1 MNWCHGFLN
10 MPFPTPPCHSSRP
23 TPTHPVTYVHTHA
36 PTHLHTYVHTHAP
49 THLHTYVHTHVPTHL
64 HTYVHTHARTH
75 SPTHA
80 PTHLHTHARAF
91 FMAKSYWS
99 NALVSC
105 AFIGILHLKFVES
118 SRSKTWLRSIA
129 TNCQFPTFMF
139 HCLLQ
144 ELNRCTGFCCCC
156 CSYFVLFCF
165 SKKELYI
172 TNYTVG
178 YCFHEHGRSCA
189 VSWNK
194 WRVL

>member
-1 MNWCHGFLN
+1 MVSRQSQAIVLFMSEQIWTGATAFLIC
-10 MPFPTPPCHSSRP
+10 PSLLHHAILPGLRP
-23 TPTHPVTYVHTHA
+23 LTHP
-36 PTHLHTYVHTHAP
+36 
-49 THLHTYVHTHVPTHL
+49 
-64 HTYVHTHARTH
+64 
-75 SPTHA
+75 PTHA
-80 PTHLHTHARAF
+80 PTHLHTHTRAF

-144 ELNRCTGFCCCC
+144 ELNRCTCWRFLLL
-156 CSYFVLFCF
+156 LFCF

-172 TNYTVG
+172 TSLKLYCCVLFPRTQSFMCCFLEQVARSLEHFG
-178 YCFHEHGRSCA
+178 VAYCFLEF
-189 VSWNK
+189 
-194 WRVL
+194 

>member
-1 MNWCHGFLN
+1 
-10 MPFPTPPCHSSRP
+10 MPFFPVYTHSPSHVRTHSR
-23 TPTHPVTYVHTHA
+23 THSPTHVRTHA
-36 PTHLHTYVHTHAP
+36 RTHLHTYVHTHAP
-49 THLHTYVHTHVPTHL
+49 TYTRTYTRTHPLTYTRTYTRTHAPTHL
-64 HTYVHTHARTH
+64 HTHLLTYTRTH

-144 ELNRCTGFCCCC
+144 ELNRCTC
-156 CSYFVLFCF
+156 
-165 SKKELYI
+165 
-172 TNYTVG
+172 
-178 YCFHEHGRSCA
+178 
-189 VSWNK
+189 
-194 WRVL
+194 